1 MGMWN
6 TMIGE
11 GLAKVVSN
19 VDLSEDEAYKCMI
32 EMVNGDADELQSAA
46 FLTALAVKGESAEE
60 ITGFV
65 KAMRSVCVEI
75 TTDLKDP
82 LVDTCGT
89 GGDRFKTFNVST
101 TSAIIAAASGVAVA
115 KHGNRSITSK
125 CGGADILEA
134 LGVNINCNAHGVKM
148 CLEKTG
154 MGFMFAPNFHPAMKR
169 MMPIRKKLGI
179 RTVFNILGPLT
190 SPANADI
197 QLLGVFEPEY
207 VDLIAQVL
215 KNLGVKR
222 AMVVH
227 GYDENNNP
235 AMDEISTI
243 GKTRIAYLEEGTI
256 KIEEVYPE
264 DFGIKRSDPK
274 YIKAPESVDDNLKV
288 VKAVLK
294 GNDNSNEEVA
304 RLDLCLVNTAAIL
317 YIAGKADSLE
327 DGVMLARNS
336 VKSGSAMKKLL
347 QLVDTSN
354 STGFSDPEPSPCK

>member
-1 MGMWN
+1 MCNM
-6 TMIGE
+6 MIGE
-11 GLAKVVSN
+11 GIAKVVSK
-19 VDLSEDEAYKCMI
+19 VDLSEDEAYNCMI

-101 TSAIIAAASGVAVA
+101 TSAIIAASSGVAVA

-134 LGVNINCNAHGVKM
+134 LGVNINCNADGVRV

-154 MGFMFAPNFHPAMKR
+154 MGFMFAPNFHPAMKS

-190 SPANADI
+190 SPANAEI

-207 VDLIAQVL
+207 VDLIAEVL

-227 GYDENNNP
+227 GYDENDNP

-243 GKTRIAYLEEGTI
+243 GKTRIAYLEEGVIT
-256 KIEEVYPE
+256 IEEVYPE
-264 DFGIKRSDPK
+264 DFGIKRCESK
-274 YIKAPESVDDNLKV
+274 YIKSPESIEDNLKV
-288 VKAVLK
+288 VKAVLEGK
-294 GNDNSNEEVA
+294 NNSSEEDA

-317 YIAGKADSLE
+317 FIAGKADSLE
-327 DGVMLARNS
+327 DGVKLARDS

-347 QLVDTSN
+347 QLVDISN
-354 STGFSDPEPSPCK
+354 SNGFSDPKLSPSNKS

>member
-1 MGMWN
+1 
-6 TMIGE
+6 MIEE
-11 GLAKVVSN
+11 GLAKVVSK
-19 VDLSEDEAYKCMI
+19 VDLSEDEAYNCMI
-32 EMVNGDADELQSAA
+32 EMVNGKADELQSAA
-46 FLTALAVKGESAEE
+46 FLTALAVKGESADE

-65 KAMRSVCVEI
+65 KAMRSVCIEI
-75 TTDLKDP
+75 TTDLNEP

-89 GGDRFKTFNVST
+89 GGDKFKTFNVST
-101 TSAIIAAASGVAVA
+101 TSAIIAASSGVAVA

-134 LGVNINCNAHGVKM
+134 LGVNINCNAHGVSS
-148 CLEKTG
+148 CLERAG

-190 SPANADI
+190 SPANAEI

-207 VDLIAQVL
+207 VDLIAEVL

-243 GKTRIAYLEEGTI
+243 GKTRIAYLDDGIITI
-256 KIEEVYPE
+256 DEVYPE

-274 YIKAPESVDDNLKV
+274 YIKSPETVEDNLKV
-288 VKAVLK
+288 VKAVLDGK
-294 GNDNSNEEVA
+294 NNSKEEDA

-317 YIAGKADSLE
+317 FIAGKADSLE
-327 DGVMLARNS
+327 DGVDMARNS
-336 VKSGSAMKKLL
+336 VRSGSAMKKLVE
-347 QLVDTSN
+347 LVEISN
-354 STGFSDPEPSPCK
+354 STEYSDPEPSPCK